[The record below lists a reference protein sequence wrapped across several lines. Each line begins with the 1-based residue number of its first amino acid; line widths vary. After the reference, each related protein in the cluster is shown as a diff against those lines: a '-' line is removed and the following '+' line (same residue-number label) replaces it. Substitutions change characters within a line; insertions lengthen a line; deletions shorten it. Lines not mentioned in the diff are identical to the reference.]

1 MWRLSEQLT
10 GSFLRSSIYPHGSHA
25 PPPKKKERKSL
36 HMQRQFCCCWD
47 RSEFFCFFFGGGS
60 SNSVL
65 MIILGNQ
72 VTALFSASSPRA
84 AMNSSKPVD
93 SWKWCQ
99 FSKNSENSQHY
110 LWQSAWNISYKIQN
124 PDWDLCLVICQYC
137 QKENYLKNKLA
148 KHVRGKRPTLFRNKL
163 VFWLPDLIRNGLTT
177 YPIFWDMNCFFQLEK
192 YINLISSC

>member
-1 MWRLSEQLT
+1 M
-10 GSFLRSSIYPHGSHA
+10 
-25 PPPKKKERKSL
+25 
-36 HMQRQFCCCWD
+36 
-47 RSEFFCFFFGGGS
+47 
-60 SNSVL
+60 
-65 MIILGNQ
+65 ILGNH

-124 PDWDLCLVICQYC
+124 PDWDLCLLICQYC

-192 YINLISSC
+192 YINLISSCQGESQENKEKFHLGNKQDFLVAGWMMKNWQGWWREWLHVVKLETESLKPAT